1 VHPEVSFQVMNDDEP
16 LRYLIDAAPQPIVA

>member
-1 VHPEVSFQVMNDDEP
+1 VSFQVMNDDEP